1 MKYLGGILA
10 TWLVLAAWPAPA
22 PAQVESDKEL
32 VGKVRKAIRRGVDY
46 LRNKQMANGGWEV
59 DLDAPSFLGGRTGL
73 VLVALLNAGVERS
86 DPSIQRGLK
95 FLRNVSPDMTYS
107 RALQTMAFAEAGNKE
122 DLQRIQENV
131 DWLIKAR
138 VLNGGELRG
147 WGYTQNSQNTDN
159 SNSQYA
165 LLGLY
170 AGKQAGAVVPREV
183 WEGILRFYQTT
194 QLEEGAWAYAR
205 IHGNAPRLTMTT
217 AGLSG
222 LLMAAD
228 ALNDRR
234 EKPLQDGT
242 FSNCGN
248 YQENP
253 HVQRAIT
260 WVGRHFNIS
269 GTQHVYYNLYGI
281 ERAGRLSGE
290 RFFGNA
296 DWYRDGCKFL
306 TGRDERGNP
315 RQDEDGSWLDK
326 LERYPVVCTSFA
338 LLFLSKGRTPI
349 LMTKLVHGPLPNRG
363 TDWNNDRNDLHHLVN
378 YASKQLFKKLPR
390 PLGWQIFDGM
400 RPRVRDE
407 QDMNNLVGELLPSPI
422 VYFNGHQAP
431 RFTDR
436 EKEILK
442 KYVENGGFI
451 LAEACCGQKAF
462 DRGVRALM
470 KDLFGEDAPLTDLP
484 ADHPVWKAAF
494 AVPPGSF
501 KLQGIQMGCKTV
513 VIYSPEDLS
522 CWWENND
529 DKSARGL
536 LAFRTGV
543 NIIAYATGKEPPPD
557 RLTQVEVADLKDEL
571 KPPRGFLK
579 VAQLKFP
586 GDWSPAPRAMPILMK
601 HLREQAKLNVTL
613 ERQELATSSNDLS
626 NFPVLYMH
634 GRGNF
639 DIPDKDLSKL
649 RFHMENGGLLLAD
662 ACCGK
667 EAFDQSFRRFVKQLF
682 PKHTLQPIPKD
693 DELFSKELNTVQL
706 NEQAIRCRR
715 LAGGEF
721 QATIPLLEGI
731 KIDDRWVVIYSKYDL
746 GCALERHQS
755 SDCLGYDHASALR
768 IGSAVVFYMLRP

>member
-1 MKYLGGILA
+1 MKHLGIGLTA
-10 TWLVLAAWPAPA
+10 LLVWAACQAPA
-22 PAQVESDKEL
+22 PAQVDSDKEL
-32 VGKVRKAIRRGVDY
+32 VGKVRKAIRRGVDF
-46 LRNKQMANGGWEV
+46 LRARQMANGGWEV
-59 DLDAPSFLGGRTGL
+59 DLDAPSFPGGRTGL
-73 VLVALLNAGVERS
+73 VLVALLNAGVERN
-86 DPSIQRGLK
+86 DPAVQRGLK
-95 FLRNVSPDMTYS
+95 YLRNVSPDSTYA
-107 RALQTMAFAEAGNKE
+107 RALQTMAFAEAGHKE

-138 VLNGGELRG
+138 VLSGGELRG
-147 WGYTQNSQNTDN
+147 WGYSQSSQNTDN

-170 AGKQAGAVVPREV
+170 AGRQAGAVVPREV
-183 WEGILRFYQTT
+183 WEGILQFYRTT
-194 QLEEGAWAYAR
+194 QLDEGAWAYAKL
-205 IHGNAPRLTMTT
+205 HGNAPRLTMTT

-222 LLMAAD
+222 LLMAA
-228 ALNDRR
+228 AELNDRR
-234 EKPLQDGT
+234 EKPRKDGT
-242 FSNCGN
+242 FSNCGQ
-248 YQENP
+248 YAENP

-260 WVGRHFNIS
+260 WVGRHFNIPN
-269 GTQHVYYNLYGI
+269 TPHIYYNLYGI

-290 RFFGNA
+290 RFFGSV
-296 DWYRDGCKFL
+296 DWYREGCKYL
-306 TGRDERGNP
+306 TRPGRQLD
-315 RQDEDGSWLDK
+315 DGSWFDS

-338 LLFLSKGRTPI
+338 LLFLAKGRTPI

-378 YASKQLFKKLPR
+378 FASKELFKRLPR

-400 RPRVRDE
+400 RPRVRNE
-407 QDMNNLVGELLPSPI
+407 QDLNNLVGELLPSPI

-462 DRGVRALM
+462 DRGVRALL
-470 KDLFGEDAPLTDLP
+470 KELFGDDAPLTDLP
-484 ADHPVWKAAF
+484 AEHPVWKAHF
-494 AVPPGSF
+494 PVPPGSF

-513 VIYSPEDLS
+513 VMYSPEDLS
-522 CWWENND
+522 CSWENND

-536 LAFRTGV
+536 LAFRLGV

-557 RLTQVEVADLKDEL
+557 RLTEVEVADLKDER

-601 HLREQAKLNVTL
+601 HLREKARLNVTL
-613 ERQELATSSNDLS
+613 ERQELTVDDRYLS

-639 DIPDKDLSKL
+639 DIPDKDVSKL
-649 RFHMENGGLLLAD
+649 RFHLENGGLLLAD
-662 ACCGK
+662 SCCGK

-682 PKHTLQPIPKD
+682 PKQALQPIPKD
-693 DELFSKELNTVQL
+693 DELFGKELNTVQL
-706 NEQAIRCRR
+706 NEQTIRCRC

-721 QATIPLLEGI
+721 QPTTPLLEGI
-731 KIDDRWVVIYSKYDL
+731 KIDDRWVLIYSKYDL